1 MPRLIVIRGPSGAG
15 KSTVARQLF
24 EAVGTP
30 VALIDLDYFR
40 FAARNASDD
49 ARIEYRLAEAAIGVA
64 LGQHFDVIFE
74 GNFRPLPDGGLPLRL
89 LDFASTAVFAFYLD
103 VSLEE
108 SLDRHAGRSDGRI
121 TAQRM
126 VELYPAARPIE
137 ALNEVA
143 LAEAM
148 TVDDK
153 VKAIRTASGL

>member
-1 MPRLIVIRGPSGAG
+1 
-15 KSTVARQLF
+15 
-24 EAVGTP
+24 
-30 VALIDLDYFR
+30 
-40 FAARNASDD
+40 
-49 ARIEYRLAEAAIGVA
+49 
-64 LGQHFDVIFE
+64 
-74 GNFRPLPDGGLPLRL
+74 
-89 LDFASTAVFAFYLD
+89 VFAFYLD
-103 VSLEE
+103 VNLEE
-108 SLDRHAGRSDGRI
+108 SLRRHAGRSDGRI